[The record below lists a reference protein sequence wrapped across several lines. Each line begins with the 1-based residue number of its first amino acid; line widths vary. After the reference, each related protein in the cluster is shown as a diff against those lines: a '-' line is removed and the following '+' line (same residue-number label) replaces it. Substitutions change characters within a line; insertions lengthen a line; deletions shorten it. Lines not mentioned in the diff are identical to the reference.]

1 MPTFTSRT
9 QYRLSFM
16 DSRRLLTLL
25 RGCLGTTSLIAAS
38 TAFAQT
44 TNPANPP
51 SPTEPE
57 TVELSPFVVS
67 AEKDSGYT
75 VTDSLAGTRLR
86 TPLKDI
92 AASISVVTKDLMTDL
107 GATSAADLLVYT
119 TGTEVVGIGGNFSNS
134 TADLA
139 FQNFEAQRETANPST
154 RLRGLASADSTRNF
168 FTSPS
173 IPLDAYNTQSVTINR
188 GANAILFGFGSPAGI
203 IENTLETP
211 SFRNKI
217 QAQVKTGSYGSVRE
231 SLDIDRVLIKNKL
244 AVRVDLLNENRKY
257 EQEPTFLDQRRYYA
271 AVTYRPTST
280 TTLRA
285 NAETGKISQRL
296 PRVDPPLDSMT
307 TWWDFGKPTRDNL
320 FYGASVLAY
329 QRANN
334 LDGLQGNWAQNP
346 GFIYSD
352 PTASTPSDAYVA
364 YATAPGG
371 IVYRKLGTRSS
382 KEIAQFVTFDPIA
395 GFTVPKQI
403 LDRSIFDY
411 RKYNIDG
418 PNDGTWLDF
427 DTFNVSAEQLFLN
440 GDAGIELVWDHQK
453 SKQSVWQT
461 LAGFRGNN
469 IFIDPNTVTTD
480 GRPNPNFGR
489 PFVSASGAFNVDENT
504 LETGRATAFLK
515 HDFRKQFGW
524 LGRLLGRQT
533 VTGLYTEYYRDQ
545 DNLQGRNAAAVM
557 GWVAGTGGTT
567 IPDRNISM
575 VVYLGPSLANAASPV
590 NAHIQGVQSTLVIPS
605 TQAIWVENS
614 TTGNKWVQQTVPI
627 YQFPDFAHLAT
638 SVTNA
643 HNSAKSSAA
652 VWQGNWWDNL
662 FVSTLGWRDDVV
674 GSSLSP
680 NTAIDPLTGAQSL
693 IPKPRVPA
701 LDIHNSSFSYGL
713 ALHVPDKWLQR
724 LPGSPSVSFY
734 YNRSENF
741 QLTGLRRNILGDNI
755 SPQSGSTKEY
765 GFRVAGLQDRASV
778 RVTWYETVQ
787 DNITDTRMTTSL
799 NRIAVLEDMISDN
812 IPKAYLDSI
821 GYVGPDSTAITPLF
835 KRYVD
840 NFAFTVSKT
849 LQSDGTRSTTSSTP
863 PGTSEI
869 TNSLSKGLEIE
880 GTFNPTKNWR
890 ILFNVAKQQA
900 IQGDTSATFD
910 AVLAER
916 LVQWQNSKLW
926 TQAASPVWTV
936 QSYAETNLIN
946 PLNTAKLSKG
956 QYTSELRKWRAN
968 LVTNY
973 TFDKASRLKGWGI
986 GGSVRWQDK
995 IAIGYPVIRDPVLG
1009 LVTDV
1014 HHPFFG
1020 PAETYYDSW
1029 ISYQRRIFNNK
1040 IDWKIQLN
1048 VRNLLNDYLMIPVK
1062 ANPITVGDIE
1072 HYSLPVY
1079 RIGAGRTWEVTST
1092 FTF

>member
-1 MPTFTSRT
+1 MAC
-9 QYRLSFM
+9 
-16 DSRRLLTLL
+16 RRLLHFSGASCTASLL
-25 RGCLGTTSLIAAS
+25 AVSAALAQNATSS
-38 TAFAQT
+38 S
-44 TNPANPP
+44 P
-51 SPTEPE
+51 SSDDPDEA
-57 TVELSPFVVS
+57 VVLSPFIVS
-67 AEKDSGYT
+67 SEKDTGY
-75 VTDSLAGTRLR
+75 VATDSLAGTRLR
-86 TPLKDI
+86 TSLKDI
-92 AASISVVTKDLMTDL
+92 AASVSVVTKDFMSDL
-107 GATSAADLLVYT
+107 GATGTADLLVYT

-139 FQNFEAQRETANPST
+139 FQNFEAQRETANPNT
-154 RLRGLASADSTRNF
+154 RIRGLAAADSTRNF
-168 FTSPS
+168 FSSPY

-211 SFRNKI
+211 SFRNKG
-217 QAQVKTGSYGSVRE
+217 QLQVKGGIYGSHRE
-231 SLDIDRVLIKNKL
+231 SLDLDHVLIKNKL
-244 AVRVDLLNENRKY
+244 AIRVDVLNERRKY
-257 EQEPTFLDQRRYYA
+257 EQEPTFFEQRRYFGA
-271 AVTYRPTST
+271 LTYRPTST
-280 TTLRA
+280 TTIRA
-285 NAETGKISQRL
+285 NAEKGKISQRL

-320 FYGASVLAY
+320 FYGAAVLAY

-346 GFIYSD
+346 GFIYAD
-352 PTASTPSDAYVA
+352 PTATTPSDAYVA
-364 YATAPGG
+364 FATAPGG
-371 IVYRKLGTRSS
+371 ITYRKLGTRSS

-427 DTFNVSAEQLFLN
+427 NTLNVAFEQLFFH
-440 GDAGIELVWDHQK
+440 GDAGVELVWDRQW

-489 PFVSASGAFNVDENT
+489 PFVSASGAFNTDENK

-524 LGRLLGRQT
+524 LGRLLGTQT
-533 VTGLYTEYYRDQ
+533 LTGLYTEYYRDQ
-545 DNLQGRNAAAVM
+545 DLLQGRNAAAVM

-567 IPDRNISM
+567 IPDRNISA
-575 VVYLGPSLANAASPV
+575 VVYLGPSLANASTPA
-590 NAHIQGVQSTLVIPS
+590 NAHLQGIQNTLTIPS
-605 TQAIWVENS
+605 TQAIWVENA
-614 TTGNKWVQQTVPI
+614 TTANKWVQQTVPI

-643 HNSAKSSAA
+643 HNSAKSSAL
-652 VWQGNWWDNL
+652 VWQGNWWDNTL
-662 FVSTLGWRDDVV
+662 VSTLGWRDDVV

-693 IPKPRVPA
+693 TPRPRVPA
-701 LDIHNSSFSYGL
+701 LDIHNSSFSYGI
-713 ALHVPDKWLQR
+713 ALHAPEKWLGR
-724 LPGSPSVSFY
+724 LPGHPGLSLY

-741 QLTGLRRNILGDNI
+741 QLTGLRRDILGDNL

-765 GFRVAGLQDRASV
+765 GFRIAGLNDRASL

-787 DNITDTRMTTSL
+787 DNITDSRMTTSL

-821 GYVGPDSTAITPLF
+821 GYVGPDNANISPLF

-840 NFAFTVSKT
+840 NFAFKISNT
-849 LQSDGTRSTTSSTP
+849 LQPDGTRSTTFSTP
-863 PGTSEI
+863 PGTSEV

-900 IQGDTSATFD
+900 VQGDTSATFD

-916 LVQWQNSKLW
+916 LVQWKNPQLW

-956 QYTSELRKWRAN
+956 QFTSELRKWRAN

-973 TFDKASRLKGWGI
+973 TFDRGSRLKGWGI
-986 GGSVRWQDK
+986 GGSVRWQDR
-995 IAIGYPVIRDPVLG
+995 ISIGYPVIRDPVLG

-1014 HHPFFG
+1014 RHPFYG
-1020 PAETYYDSW
+1020 PDETYFDTW
-1029 ISYQRRIFNNK
+1029 LSYQRKIAHNK
-1040 IDWKIQLN
+1040 VDWKIQLN
-1048 VRNLLNDYLMIPVK
+1048 VRNILNDHLMIPVK
-1062 ANPITVGDIE
+1062 ANPITVGDLE
-1072 HYSLPVY
+1072 HFTLPVY

-1092 FTF
+1092 FSF